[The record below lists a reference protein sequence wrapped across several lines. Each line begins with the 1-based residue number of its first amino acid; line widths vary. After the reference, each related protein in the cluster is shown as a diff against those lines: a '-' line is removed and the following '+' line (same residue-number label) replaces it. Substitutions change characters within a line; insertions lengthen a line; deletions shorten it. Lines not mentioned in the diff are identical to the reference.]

1 MTRTETKQKDDMTET
16 EQLQE
21 EIRKLKAENERLKAW
36 NKAFF
41 GRIHYYF
48 FEALMPWKEAP
59 GYSEQ
64 KRKLT
69 AKCRSIEDEIVKE
82 LKRVDNGMTK
92 RNTDVPADVD
102 RPTAVQKQLEL

>member
-1 MTRTETKQKDDMTET
+1 MKQQRER
-16 EQLQE
+16 Q
-21 EIRKLKAENERLKAW
+21 AENERLKAW

-48 FEALMPWKEAP
+48 FEALMPWREAER
-59 GYSEQ
+59 YSEQ

-69 AKCRSIEDEIVKE
+69 VKCHTIEDEIIKE
-82 LKRVDNGMTK
+82 LKRIDNGMAK